1 MTDKSLGLM
10 DSSPAEG
17 ERYDWTDVQFLTR
30 LRTMLAGR
38 AAEKIILKK
47 ISTGA
52 SNDFERAS
60 LLARQMVGVYGMSAE
75 FGVKS
80 LPLDQHGFPVS
91 KVGEILLDKFN
102 QAWGKMV
109 DEMEAATDR
118 LIEKHR
124 AQIEACAK
132 ALYEEE
138 TLTGDEF
145 RSIWNAAAEANN
157 SAEH

>member
-1 MTDKSLGLM
+1 
-10 DSSPAEG
+10 
-17 ERYDWTDVQFLTR
+17 
-30 LRTMLAGR
+30 
-38 AAEKIILKK
+38 
-47 ISTGA
+47 
-52 SNDFERAS
+52 
-60 LLARQMVGVYGMSAE
+60 
-75 FGVKS
+75 
-80 LPLDQHGFPVS
+80 
-91 KVGEILLDKFN
+91 
-102 QAWGKMV
+102 MV